1 MGKSFME
8 TKKSHLDNQLC
19 MNTKTI
25 TSKRFADFIRDEFA
39 QYAID
44 VHKVFLFGSQVRGNA
59 RLDSDWDFL
68 IITSED
74 VDRSLKRKIVG
85 ILRKH
90 FMFEYNLDVDILV
103 LSKEGM
109 VSAKND
115 TGKMSYYA
123 MRDGIS
129 V

>member
-1 MGKSFME
+1 M
-8 TKKSHLDNQLC
+8 DNQLC

-85 ILRKH
+85 ILRKR
-90 FMFEYNLDVDILV
+90 FMFEYNIDVDILV

-115 TGKMSYYA
+115 TGRMSYYA

>member
-1 MGKSFME
+1 MPNF
-8 TKKSHLDNQLC
+8 
-19 MNTKTI
+19 
-25 TSKRFADFIRDEFA
+25 
-39 QYAID
+39 
-44 VHKVFLFGSQVRGNA
+44 FGSLG
-59 RLDSDWDFL
+59 
-68 IITSED
+68 SED

-85 ILRKH
+85 ILRKR
-90 FMFEYNLDVDILV
+90 FMFEYNIDVDILV

-115 TGKMSYYA
+115 TGRMSYYA